1 MGVSRA
7 ILIPTL
13 SVSKRALIP
22 SDGAAR
28 GFDVP
33 YRADDVKVGAADF
46 GQRSLSCT
54 RDAQPNEQSTG
65 EAERLAGP
73 RRATRNDGVTAVE
86 F

>member
-33 YRADDVKVGAADF
+33 YRADDVKIGAADF
-46 GQRSLSCT
+46 GQRPLSCT
-54 RDAQPNEQSTG
+54 RDAQPNKQSTG